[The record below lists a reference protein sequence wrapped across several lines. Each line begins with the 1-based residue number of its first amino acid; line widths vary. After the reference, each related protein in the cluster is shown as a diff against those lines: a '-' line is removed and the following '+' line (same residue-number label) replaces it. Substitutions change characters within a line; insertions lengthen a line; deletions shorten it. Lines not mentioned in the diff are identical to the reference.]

1 MAKQKRADGSGQK
14 KILYIDDDP
23 INRSLISRLLTS
35 YNFKVL
41 EAQTGLEGI
50 TIARNETPDLILM
63 DINMPGLDGHET
75 TTRMRSL
82 PLLEKIPIVA
92 VTART
97 TTGERELALAAGCD
111 GYIPKPIDVDQFPEQ
126 VITYL
131 DGYRDTISATQRE
144 YYLGQYSQKLVER
157 LEAKIVELEE
167 ANRRLQK
174 TDKLKSDFITL
185 TAHEFR
191 TPITL
196 VYGYARLLH
205 TTVQESGREDLT
217 QGTIGELTDRISQ
230 AVQRLNEA
238 VNDILNISLIESDE
252 MRLDTRPI
260 NLAKII
266 NAALQ
271 ELAPAEHG
279 RDLNITLEN
288 LDTLPSVKGDAERL
302 QQAFW
307 NLLSNAI
314 KFTPDG
320 GSIVIKGRITDSLSS
335 EFAAAPAAPLPFK
348 TPKEGKWIIISIKDS
363 GIGIDPSEQKE
374 IFEHFYIVGNTD
386 YHTSSKTAFGGGG
399 MGLGLPIA
407 CGIVKGHGGRIWVE
421 SAGRDVEKNLGS
433 TFYVLL
439 PLRN

>member
-1 MAKQKRADGSGQK
+1 MPYDELLDQPIAKR
-14 KILYIDDDP
+14 ILYIDDDP
-23 INRSLISRLLTS
+23 VNRSLINRLLTS
-35 YNFKVL
+35 YDFKVL

-50 TIARNETPDLILM
+50 AIARREMPDLILM

-82 PLLEKIPIVA
+82 PSLEKIPIVA

-111 GYIPKPIDVDQFPEQ
+111 GYIPKPIDVDTFPEQ
-126 VITYL
+126 VISYL
-131 DGYRDTISATQRE
+131 NGYRDTITPAQRE
-144 YYLGQYSQKLVER
+144 RYLGQYSQKLVER

-196 VYGYARLLH
+196 VYGYTRLLQSSLKEAGQLADH
-205 TTVQESGREDLT
+205 NIS
-217 QGTIGELTDRISQ
+217 ELAERICQS
-230 AVQRLNEA
+230 VQRLNEA
-238 VNDILNISLIESDE
+238 VNDILNISLIEADE
-252 MRLDTRPI
+252 MHLDTRPVHVGEVI
-260 NLAKII
+260 H
-266 NAALQ
+266 AALR
-271 ELAPAEHG
+271 ELNPTKNG
-279 RDLNITLEN
+279 RNLNIILEE
-288 LDTLPSVKGDAERL
+288 LDALPPVVGDAERL

-307 NLLSNAI
+307 NLLSNAV

-320 GSIVIKGRITDSLSS
+320 GSIQVKGWTIDSFTSAFTPEATVPAEFPPLTTDKGVIIFVRDT
-335 EFAAAPAAPLPFK
+335 
-348 TPKEGKWIIISIKDS
+348 

-407 CGIVKGHGGRIWVE
+407 CGIIKAHGGRLWVE
-421 SAGRDVEKNLGS
+421 SAGRNIEKNLGS

-439 PLRN
+439 PVRKTT